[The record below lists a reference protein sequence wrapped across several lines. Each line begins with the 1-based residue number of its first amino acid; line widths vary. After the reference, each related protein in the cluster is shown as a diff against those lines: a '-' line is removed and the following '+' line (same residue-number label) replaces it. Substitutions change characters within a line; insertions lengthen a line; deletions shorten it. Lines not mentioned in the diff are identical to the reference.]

1 MFTILIILFTFASE
15 QTIIHPRKKIND
27 RSDLEWFQEAESCKM
42 RTGRCQKA
50 TLITVPRIILTPFI
64 TSVFLAMSG
73 GFQDAYTYFTR
84 DEVFSNAQT
93 GNVVLMSHNFMTGQ
107 WGDGLRYLFPVLA
120 FAIGVVAAER
130 IQNTFKYAKKLH
142 WRQMILLIEI
152 LILFAVGFMPGEL
165 DMLAT
170 VLVSFS
176 CAMQVQTF
184 RKVGGYSYASTM
196 CIGNLR
202 SGTAALSVYC
212 REKRPEQ
219 LKQALY
225 YFGIIFFFAI
235 GAGGN
240 LSMRLGIPAI
250 WVSDVLLLISFIL
263 MFSSKHRD

>member
-1 MFTILIILFTFASE
+1 MVSGGGKLQNADRQMSE
-15 QTIIHPRKKIND
+15 AFRN
-27 RSDLEWFQEAESCKM
+27 SA
-42 RTGRCQKA
+42 
-50 TLITVPRIILTPFI
+50 
-64 TSVFLAMSG
+64 FLALSG

-152 LILFAVGFMPGEL
+152 LILFVVGFMPGEL

-176 CAMQVQTF
+176 CALQVQTF
-184 RKVGGYSYASTM
+184 RKVEGNAYASTM

-202 SGTAALSVYC
+202 SGTAALSAYM
-212 REKRPEQ
+212 RERKPR
-219 LKQALY
+219 LLHQALC
-225 YFGIIFFFAI
+225 YFAIIFLFAI
-235 GAGGN
+235 GAGIGGR
-240 LSMRLGIPAI
+240 LSMAYGERAI
-250 WVSDVLLLISFIL
+250 WVSSILLLISFLL
-263 MFSSKHRD
+263 MFIEEIEEAEHRWQ